1 MRHEFGYQFQF
12 RQLLEFSQ

>member
-1 MRHEFGYQFQF
+1 MRHEFGSQFEF

>member
-1 MRHEFGYQFQF
+1 MRHEFGFQVEF